1 MSIAPAKESK
11 PMFTPEQ
18 RLALSRVY
26 SFLMELGRQRL
37 NRLKGNEADIPTL
50 LQEHEE
56 VAVDETASTENGTTP
71 GK

>member
-1 MSIAPAKESK
+1 MSISPEAETK

-37 NRLKGNEADIPTL
+37 SRLNGKAADVPAGCHENDEAV
-50 LQEHEE
+50 QE
-56 VAVDETASTENGTTP
+56 VASTKQGSGY